1 MCGIVGVFHYDRSE
15 PVSSELLVRLGETL
29 QHRGPDDAGV
39 WVNTERTV
47 GFAHRRL
54 SIVDLSPDGHQPM
67 TSANG
72 SLVLTF
78 NGEIYNHLDWRP
90 KLERRGHRF
99 HSRSD
104 TEVIL
109 HLYQEY
115 GVECVEHLDGM
126 FAFALWDQDAG
137 RLLLARD
144 RLGIKPLYYVLRPGM
159 LLFASEIKA
168 LLAHPEVAS
177 ELDREALGYYLA
189 LKTVPAPRTLFAGI
203 RKLQAGSILIG
214 GRDGSFRTRSFWD
227 VVSPSRPVDP
237 ALDEQ
242 AAAATIRKLLTEAV
256 AKRLMAD
263 VPLGAFL
270 SGGLDSSAIVAL
282 MATLQSQPINTF
294 SVGIENIPEENELEY
309 ARLVA
314 QRFATNHQ
322 EVIIGPNDVIEY
334 LPDLVY
340 QQDEPLADPVCVPL
354 FYLARLAR
362 ASGIKVVLA
371 GEGSDEQFLGYDT
384 RIHFLRRFQ
393 RLWRP
398 LLALPA
404 GMRRR
409 MHELAATVH
418 RATGLGRRCERILGK
433 AARGDALFLGSQAFD
448 GDTLERLFGD
458 GAPKELGEASRA
470 VADTCRP
477 LLAAWPAADIASRVI
492 YIDLKIRIAELLLM
506 RIDKVTMSLGLEAR
520 VPFLDHR
527 LAEYLM
533 TVPMQ
538 LKLKGWNAKYLLK
551 RAMADL
557 LPPVILE
564 RPKKAFAA
572 PVGAWLRNGL
582 SSFARDVIFQSGLRK
597 LGLFRYAAVEQML
610 EEHCSGQRNHDTRLW
625 NLMNLS
631 AWYDRFFG
639 QN

>member
-1 MCGIVGVFHYDRSE
+1 MCGIVGAFHYDRVE

-29 QHRGPDDAGV
+29 HHRGPDDGGV
-39 WVNTERTV
+39 WVNPERTL

-67 TSANG
+67 TTEDGA
-72 SLVLTF
+72 LAITF
-78 NGEIYNHLDWRP
+78 NGEIYNYLDWRP

-115 GVECVEHLDGM
+115 GAQCVEHLDGM
-126 FAFALWDQDAG
+126 FAFALWDQAAG

-144 RLGIKPLYYVLRPGM
+144 RLGIKPLYYVRRPGM

-168 LLAHPEVAS
+168 LLAHPEVAR

-189 LKTVPAPRTLFAGI
+189 LKTVPAPQTLFAGI
-203 RKLQAGSILIG
+203 SKLEAGSVLIG
-214 GRDGSFRTRSFWD
+214 GRDGSFQTRPFWD

-237 ALDEQ
+237 TIDEQ
-242 AAAATIRKLLTEAV
+242 AAVETTRKLLTTSV
-256 AKRLMAD
+256 AKRLMSD
-263 VPLGAFL
+263 VPLGVFL

-282 MATLQSQPINTF
+282 MASLQSQPVNTF
-294 SVGIENIPEENELEY
+294 SVGIVNAPEENELDY

-314 QRFATNHQ
+314 RRFATNHQ
-322 EVIIGPNDVIEY
+322 EVMVGKNELVQY

-354 FYLARLAR
+354 FYLSRLAR
-362 ASGIKVVLA
+362 SSGVKVVLA

-384 RIHFLRRFQ
+384 RIRFLRRFQ
-393 RLWRP
+393 RTWKP
-398 LLALPA
+398 LLAVPA
-404 GMRRR
+404 GVRRR
-409 MHELAATVH
+409 MHEVAATIH
-418 RATGLGRRCERILGK
+418 RTTGLGRRCERILGK
-433 AARGDALFLGSQAFD
+433 AARGDELFLGSQAFD
-448 GDTLERLFGD
+448 GDAMERLFD
-458 GAPKELGEASRA
+458 ESAQKALGAASRA
-470 VADTCRP
+470 VSEACRP
-477 LLAAWPAADIASRVI
+477 LLAAWPAADITSRVI
-492 YIDLKIRIAELLLM
+492 YIDLKIRIAEFLLM

-520 VPFLDHR
+520 VPFLDYR

-533 TVPMQ
+533 TIPMR

-557 LPPVILE
+557 LPPSILE

-572 PVGAWLRNGL
+572 PVGMWIRDGL
-582 SSFARDVIFQSGLRK
+582 SDFARDVIFQSGLRK

-610 EEHCSGQRNHDTRLW
+610 IEHCSGQRNHDVRLW

-639 QN
+639 TN